1 MAGRLDDGYHAVE
14 PGCRAVWNAVCNGWP
29 GGDFLL
35 FGVKMD
41 FLPGMAVR
49 MGHWPDHYGA
59 GGFSAVETLPLQIAA
74 AMLVGVWYVG
84 VFLNIVR
91 NRMLAFLA
99 KRQKP

>member
-1 MAGRLDDGYHAVE
+1 M
-14 PGCRAVWNAVCNGWP
+14 
-29 GGDFLL
+29 
-35 FGVKMD
+35 
-41 FLPGMAVR
+41 
-49 MGHWPDHYGA
+49 
-59 GGFSAVETLPLQIAA
+59 ETLPLQIAA